1 MAIFL
6 PWLIIKLSYFCSF
19 HQPHS
24 NGVSCWVRMG
34 LHSNNTDKKKDSNNN
49 NNNNKFISLLKYFRE
64 NSIRKKRSLPRKF
77 EVFHIFI
84 LFYYT
89 SSFINYCQER
99 LVIPECDKVKHVQSN
114 LSTKATLGIEIRN
127 HCRSIMWQLGEKGHS
142 TVIFNVNKNGV
153 TIPHPK
159 TSVTL
164 HLLCILPVKVTSL
177 QCIINCTSIPKV
189 PIGKRFDHSF
199 EVLQP
204 WDRYWQVKFIPWKK
218 HFDGGEYFYTHK
230 RPKLCTDFFLSKSKI
245 PIGTTLFTSQS
256 DS

>member
-49 NNNNKFISLLKYFRE
+49 KFISLLKYFRE
-64 NSIRKKRSLPRKF
+64 NSIRKKGSLPRTF

-89 SSFINYCQER
+89 SSFIDYCQER

-142 TVIFNVNKNGV
+142 TVIFNGNNNGV

-177 QCIINCTSIPKV
+177 QCIINFTSIPKV
-189 PIGKRFDHSF
+189 AIGKRFDHSF

-218 HFDGGEYFYTHK
+218 HFDGGEYF
-230 RPKLCTDFFLSKSKI
+230 CTRDQNYVLTFSFRKAKY
-245 PIGTTLFTSQS
+245 P
-256 DS
+256 

>member
-1 MAIFL
+1 M
-6 PWLIIKLSYFCSF
+6 
-19 HQPHS
+19 
-24 NGVSCWVRMG
+24 
-34 LHSNNTDKKKDSNNN
+34 
-49 NNNNKFISLLKYFRE
+49 LKYFRE
-64 NSIRKKRSLPRKF
+64 NSIRKKGSLPRTF

-177 QCIINCTSIPKV
+177 QCIINYTSIPKV
-189 PIGKRFDHSF
+189 AIGKRFDHGF

-218 HFDGGEYFYTHK
+218 HFDGGEYF
-230 RPKLCTDFFLSKSKI
+230 CTRDQNYVLTFSFRKAKY
-245 PIGTTLFTSQS
+245 P
-256 DS
+256 

>member
-49 NNNNKFISLLKYFRE
+49 NNNNNKFISLLKYFRE
-64 NSIRKKRSLPRKF
+64 NSIRKKGSLPRKF

-89 SSFINYCQER
+89 SFFINYCQER

-142 TVIFNVNKNGV
+142 TVIFNVNNNGV

-164 HLLCILPVKVTSL
+164 HLLCTLPVKVTSL
-177 QCIINCTSIPKV
+177 QCIINFTSIPKV
-189 PIGKRFDHSF
+189 AIGKRLTIVLKFYNHGTDTDKLNLSLEKSTLTVVNTSTHTRDQNYVLTFSF
-199 EVLQP
+199 RKAKYP
-204 WDRYWQVKFIPWKK
+204 
-218 HFDGGEYFYTHK
+218 
-230 RPKLCTDFFLSKSKI
+230 
-245 PIGTTLFTSQS
+245 
-256 DS
+256 

>member
-64 NSIRKKRSLPRKF
+64 NSIRKKGSLPRKF

-127 HCRSIMWQLGEKGHS
+127 HCRSIMWKLGEKGHS
-142 TVIFNVNKNGV
+142 TVIFNVNKNGI

-177 QCIINCTSIPKV
+177 QCIINYTSIPKV
-189 PIGKRFDHSF
+189 AIGKRFDHSF

-218 HFDGGEYFYTHK
+218 HFDGGEYF
-230 RPKLCTDFFLSKSKI
+230 CTQTRDQNYVLTFSFWKAKY
-245 PIGTTLFTSQS
+245 P
-256 DS
+256 